1 MKRLFLILIFTLSIN
16 SVFADSPLTSSV
28 FYQAYLDMPIVQEAS
43 LSKGRITNEIID
55 LFILIQIDW
64 K

>member
-1 MKRLFLILIFTLSIN
+1 
-16 SVFADSPLTSSV
+16 
-28 FYQAYLDMPIVQEAS
+28 MPIVQEAS

-55 LFILIQIDW
+55 LFISIQIDW